1 MTMLRVV
8 PSDVHSTRRRRGSEI
23 VSLFRVQDAPA
34 TPDRLRLEDRIE
46 IDELISEYAMVIDHA
61 RWNELPSLFASG
73 GVLKVGRDELAGRA
87 AIAEWSAACAARKPR
102 RTRHQVTNVIIRPLG
117 PSRAMA
123 SATIVVH
130 VAKEGRR
137 DTFVE
142 TVGELRAEFVRVGAA
157 WRFSRYAIVH
167 IADA

>member
-8 PSDVHSTRRRRGSEI
+8 PANLHSTRRRRASEI
-23 VSLFRVQDAPA
+23 VSLFGAQAAPA
-34 TPDRLRLEDRIE
+34 TPERLSLEDRIE
-46 IDELISEYAMVIDHA
+46 VDELISEYAAVVDHA
-61 RWNELPSLFASG
+61 RWHELASLFAPG
-73 GVLKVGRDELAGRA
+73 AVLKVGRDQLAGRA
-87 AIAEWSAACAARKPR
+87 AIAEWSASCAARKPR

-117 PSRAMA
+117 PSRATA
-123 SATIVVH
+123 TATIVVH

-142 TVGELRAEFVRVGAA
+142 TVGELRAEFVRAGVG
-157 WRFSRYAIVH
+157 WRFSRHELEH